1 MKSGKNHE
9 KGSIYRRN
17 LKKTYR
23 LTVLAVGLFLTL
35 GTALSWGQDPS
46 SNDTSDGNSNTG
58 GGFGA
63 LVSVTTGTF
72 NTAYGHDALNNNTNG
87 ILNTGIGQGALGL
100 NTGGIENT
108 ATGAGALANNSTGN
122 NNTASGFQALFSNTT
137 ASNNTAVGF
146 NTLVSSTGHDNT
158 GTGTVALEA
167 NTTGSKNTAYG
178 SFALQQ
184 NTSGF
189 ANTALG
195 QAALLTNVTGIQ
207 NTAVGLAALQNN
219 SGSNNIAMGFQAGF
233 RLTGGNNNIDIGA
246 FTQGL
251 GGESN
256 TMRIGTGLGLARTL
270 IAGIHGVP
278 VSGSQV
284 FVNANGQ
291 LGTAPSSARYKRDI
305 QTMGDRSRLLFQ
317 LRPVI
322 FRYKFDPRG
331 ERQYGLIAEEVAKVY
346 PELVTKGE
354 DGKVESV
361 QYHKLI
367 PMLLNEVQHQQQT
380 LEAQTQQLAQ
390 LKAENTRLEA
400 TLAEQNAALAARL
413 ARLETATSVGD
424 SGFALKLSSLA
435 KKISVKR
442 P

>member
-23 LTVLAVGLFLTL
+23 LTVLAVGLFLML
-35 GTALSWGQDPS
+35 GTVLSWGQDPS

-58 GGFGA
+58 GGAGA
-63 LVSVTTGTF
+63 LLSVTTGDF
-72 NTAYGHDALNNNTNG
+72 NTAYGHSALGSNTSG
-87 ILNTGIGQGALGL
+87 ILNTGFGQCALCVNSSGAW
-100 NTGGIENT
+100 NT
-108 ATGAGALANNSTGN
+108 AVGAGALQN
-122 NNTASGFQALFSNTT
+122 NNGNS
-137 ASNNTAVGF
+137 NTAVGF
-146 NTLVSSTGHDNT
+146 QALYSNTTNGNNTAIGLDALFANGGHDNT
-158 GTGTVALEA
+158 AAGAVALQA
-167 NTTGSKNTAYG
+167 NTTGSKNVAYG

-246 FTQGL
+246 FTRGL
-251 GGESN
+251 AGESN

-305 QTMGDRSRLLFQ
+305 QPMGDRSHGLLK
-317 LRPVI
+317 LRPVT
-322 FRYKFDPRG
+322 FHYKFDPQG
-331 ERQYGLIAEEVAKVY
+331 PQQYGLIAEEVAEVY
-346 PELVTKGE
+346 PDLVTKGD

-361 QYHKLI
+361 QYHELI
-367 PMLLNEVQHQQQT
+367 PMLLNEVQHQQQ
-380 LEAQTQQLAQ
+380 QLSQ
-390 LKAENTRLEA
+390 LKAQNERLQALLLEENA
-400 TLAEQNAALAARL
+400 TLAARL
-413 ARLETATSVGD
+413 ARFEKASPLV
-424 SGFALKLSSLA
+424 ALVSH
-435 KKISVKR
+435 
-442 P
+442 

>member
-23 LTVLAVGLFLTL
+23 LTVLAVGLFLML
-35 GTALSWGQDPS
+35 GTVLSWGQDPS

-58 GGFGA
+58 GGAGA
-63 LVSVTTGTF
+63 LLSVTTGDF
-72 NTAYGHDALNNNTNG
+72 NTAYGHSALGSNTSG
-87 ILNTGIGQGALGL
+87 ILNTGFGQCALCVNSSGAW
-100 NTGGIENT
+100 NT
-108 ATGAGALANNSTGN
+108 AVGAGALQN
-122 NNTASGFQALFSNTT
+122 NNGNS
-137 ASNNTAVGF
+137 NTAVGF
-146 NTLVSSTGHDNT
+146 QALYSNTTNGNNTAIGLDALFANGGHDNT
-158 GTGTVALEA
+158 AAGAVALQA
-167 NTTGSKNTAYG
+167 NTTGSKNVAYG

-251 GGESN
+251 AGESN

-305 QTMGDRSRLLFQ
+305 QPMGDRSHGLLK
-317 LRPVI
+317 LRPVT
-322 FRYKFDPRG
+322 FHYKFDPQG
-331 ERQYGLIAEEVAKVY
+331 PQQYGLIAEEVAEVY
-346 PELVTKGE
+346 PDLVTKGD

-361 QYHKLI
+361 QYHELI
-367 PMLLNEVQHQQQT
+367 PMLLNEVQHQQQ
-380 LEAQTQQLAQ
+380 QLSQ
-390 LKAENTRLEA
+390 LKAQNERLQALLLEENA
-400 TLAEQNAALAARL
+400 TLAARL
-413 ARLETATSVGD
+413 ARFEKASPLV
-424 SGFALKLSSLA
+424 ALVSH
-435 KKISVKR
+435 
-442 P
+442 

>member
-184 NTSGF
+184 NTTGF

-219 SGSNNIAMGFQAGF
+219 KGSSNIAIGFQAGF
-233 RLTGGNNNIDIGA
+233 NLTGGGNNIDIGA

-251 GGESN
+251 AGESN
-256 TMRIGTGLGLARTL
+256 TMRLGTGLGLAHTF
-270 IAGIHGVP
+270 ISGIHGVP

-284 FVNANGQ
+284 FVNTNGQ

-305 QTMGDRSRLLFQ
+305 QPMGDRSHGLLK
-317 LRPVI
+317 LRPVT
-322 FRYKFDPRG
+322 FHYKFDPQG
-331 ERQYGLIAEEVAKVY
+331 PQQYGLIAEEVAEVY
-346 PELVTKGE
+346 PDLVTKGE

-361 QYHKLI
+361 QYHELI
-367 PMLLNEVQHQQQT
+367 PMLLNEVQQQQ
-380 LEAQTQQLAQ
+380 QQLSQ
-390 LKAENTRLEA
+390 LKAQNERLQALLLEENA
-400 TLAEQNAALAARL
+400 TLAARL
-413 ARLETATSVGD
+413 ARFEKASPLV
-424 SGFALKLSSLA
+424 ALVSH
-435 KKISVKR
+435 
-442 P
+442 